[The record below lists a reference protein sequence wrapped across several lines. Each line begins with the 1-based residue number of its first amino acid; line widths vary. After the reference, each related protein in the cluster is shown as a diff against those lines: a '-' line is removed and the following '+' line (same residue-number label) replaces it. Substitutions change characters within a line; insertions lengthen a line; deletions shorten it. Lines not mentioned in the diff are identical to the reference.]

1 MNLVDVAV
9 LLVVAFSGML
19 GFVRG
24 MVREVFGLAAWLCAG
39 IAAVWFFPQVQGVAR
54 RAIENPDIADPVA
67 FGGVFLLVLI
77 ILSLIARLL
86 GGAVRKSA
94 LGGLDRTLGL
104 VYGLARGA
112 AIVVAAY
119 LVAGAIEPMDRWPDQ
134 VLEARTLPSIYLGA
148 AWVVQRLPADYRPAL
163 AVPPAGRQTG
173 SAALLQA
180 TPTGRASGPPPLPR
194 P

>member
-1 MNLVDVAV
+1 MNWVDGAV
-9 LLVVAFSGML
+9 LVLVAFSGML

-24 MVREVFGLAAWLCAG
+24 MVREVFGLAAWVGAA
-39 IAAVWFFPQVQGVAR
+39 IAAWWFFPDVQGLAR
-54 RAIENPDIADPVA
+54 QAIENPDVADPVA
-67 FGGVFLLVLI
+67 FGGIFLVVLI
-77 ILSLIARLL
+77 VLSVIARVL

-112 AIVVAAY
+112 AIVIAAY
-119 LVAGAIEPMDRWPDQ
+119 LIAGAVEPVDRWPDQ

-148 AWVVQRLPADYRPAL
+148 AWVVQRLPEDYRPAL
-163 AVPPAGRQTG
+163 VVPPAGRPTG
-173 SAALLQA
+173 SAELLQA
-180 TPTGRASGPPPLPR
+180 NPAGHALAAPSTR

>member
-1 MNLVDVAV
+1 MNWVDGAV
-9 LLVVAFSGML
+9 LVLVAFSGML

-24 MVREVFGLAAWLCAG
+24 MVREVFGLAAWIG
-39 IAAVWFFPQVQGVAR
+39 AAVAAWWFFPDLQGVAR
-54 RAIENPDIADPVA
+54 RAIDNPDVADPVA
-67 FGGVFLLVLI
+67 FGGTFLVVLI
-77 ILSLIARLL
+77 VLSLVARVL

-119 LVAGAIEPMDRWPDQ
+119 LIAGAVEPLDRWPDQ

-148 AWVVQRLPADYRPAL
+148 AWVVQRLPEDYRPAL
-163 AVPPAGRQTG
+163 VVPPAGRPTG
-173 SAALLQA
+173 SAELLQA
-180 TPTGRASGPPPLPR
+180 NPAGRALAAPSTR

>member
-1 MNLVDVAV
+1 MNWVDGAV
-9 LLVVAFSGML
+9 LILVAFSGML

-24 MVREVFGLAAWLCAG
+24 MVREVFGLAAWLGAA
-39 IAAVWFFPQVQGVAR
+39 IAAWWFFPDLQGVAR
-54 RAIENPDIADPVA
+54 RAIDNPDVADPVA
-67 FGGVFLLVLI
+67 FGGTFLVVLI
-77 ILSLIARLL
+77 ALSLLARLL

-104 VYGLARGA
+104 LYGVARGV

-119 LVAGAIEPMDRWPDQ
+119 LIAGAVEPVDRWPDQ

-148 AWVVQRLPADYRPAL
+148 AWVVQRMPEDYRPAL
-163 AVPPAGRQTG
+163 VVPPASRPTG
-173 SAALLQA
+173 SAELLQA
-180 TPTGRASGPPPLPR
+180 NPTGHALAAPSTR